1 MLLRLVPVLLFLTP
15 FAGFLL
21 WRRFRPRPAPG
32 RPGEED
38 LPWPFLALAGAGLAL
53 AAAGLAAYGLS
64 RRMGQGSTYVP
75 ARLEP
80 DGRIERGHAG
90 PP

>member
-1 MLLRLVPVLLFLTP
+1 MLLRLVPLLLFLAP

-21 WRRFRPRPAPG
+21 WRQLRPRGVPG
-32 RPGEED
+32 QPD

-53 AAAGLAAYGLS
+53 AVAGLVAYGLS
-64 RRMGQGSTYVP
+64 RRMEQGSTYVP
-75 ARLEP
+75 ARLAP

-90 PP
+90 PPR

>member
-1 MLLRLVPVLLFLTP
+1 MLLRLVPVLLFLAP
-15 FAGFLL
+15 FAGFLI

-32 RPGEED
+32 RPGEE
-38 LPWPFLALAGAGLAL
+38 AGLAL

-64 RRMGQGSTYVP
+64 RRMEQGSTYVP

>member
-21 WRRFRPRPAPG
+21 WRRL
-32 RPGEED
+32 RPGGAD
-38 LPWPFLALAGAGLAL
+38 PPWPFLALAGAGLAL

-64 RRMGQGSTYVP
+64 RRMEQGSTYVP